1 MSSLNYDTLGDLGKE
16 LQRGMKEWDLVGDDE
31 KLKLKI
37 QFITAEILNDILFEL
52 EEYRK
57 DRR

>member
-16 LQRGMKEWDLVGDDE
+16 LQRGMKEWDLVGADE